1 MAELTPGH
9 CAKYESYSTID
20 LEQGIV
26 VDIQLVQSNQVK
38 NSNAM
43 EKRELELAVRWLQEH
58 HLQIGIII
66 TDRHLQIQK
75 WIKENLPQTTHYY
88 DVWHVAKGLTKKILA
103 ASKLKE
109 CEDIFGWN
117 KSLTNHLYWVA
128 ASTPDGDGDVMWA
141 KWESV
146 ENHIHNVHDGHSD
159 AFPTS
164 AHETLDG
171 DQRQKKWIKPETKA
185 SEKLSE
191 IILSKQMK
199 KDVPKLSPLHQTSQV
214 EAFHSTINHFVPKM
228 VSFSYHGMYCRLM
241 IAALHFNENSSR
253 PSATIKEGDLQY
265 NISFPNSSMGTTVCV

>member
-1 MAELTPGH
+1 M
-9 CAKYESYSTID
+9 
-20 LEQGIV
+20 
-26 VDIQLVQSNQVK
+26 
-38 NSNAM
+38 
-43 EKRELELAVRWLQEH
+43 RWLQEH

-75 WIKENLPQTTHYY
+75 WIRENLPQTTHYY
-88 DVWHVAKGLTKKILA
+88 DVWHVAKGLKKKILA

-109 CEDIFGWN
+109 CKDISRWN

-146 ENHIHNVHDGHSD
+146 ENHIHNVHEGHSD
-159 AFPTS
+159 VFPTC

-191 IILSKQMK
+191 IILSKQMQ

-214 EAFHSTINHFVPKM
+214 EAFHNTINHFVPKM

-253 PSATIKEGDLQY
+253 PSATTKEGDLQY
-265 NISFPNSSMGTTVCV
+265 KISFPKFKHGDYSVRKKSVDPTYGYTSTLMQGRYLP